1 MKLYL
6 PLEPVPADK
15 LAIGTI
21 TSLHDYKLAYPY
33 TSESPT
39 LSQSGLIAAVLYR
52 QQMRA
57 ARKARRLVVKNYIL
71 SLPGVTVKYLGEVVA
86 SLLHHRPRPH
96 FHPTVKVKHA

>member
-33 TSESPT
+33 TSDSPT

-57 ARKARRLVVKNYIL
+57 TRKARRLALRNYIL
-71 SLPGVTVKYLGEVVA
+71 SLPGEAVKYLGEAVS
-86 SLLHHRPRPH
+86 SLLHHRPWPH
-96 FHPTVKVKHA
+96 FHPMIKGKHA